1 MDFFPNLRLSPSS
14 PFTDYKMKIQKYVF
28 PYLPHSV
35 TESYCL
41 VSPNWFFTDFFS
53 NKVVLL
59 LMFIKTGFNWEQVML
74 RLQKISLSISWEI
87 TNLLLRFRAV
97 PGGIYVVF
105 CQMQQVFHQSNYTYL
120 TYFQDELNQLIYIKH
135 LEQYTAY
142 NKYSA
147 CDHYYFHDHRPDNI
161 YYIL

>member
-105 CQMQQVFHQSNYTYL
+105 CQMQQVFHQIIPTSHIFKVKKSWIPAMTDNKKW
-120 TYFQDELNQLIYIKH
+120 NVKH
-135 LEQYTAY
+135 IEDQY
-142 NKYSA
+142 
-147 CDHYYFHDHRPDNI
+147 
-161 YYIL
+161 